1 MKNFTKINRAL
12 VAKKKLFLFIAAALM
27 SAGMAQSAISDYPVQ
42 KNIDYVGDSH
52 TGHKMDIYYPNDEQ
66 TKHPVVIHIY
76 GSAWASNSSKGSAD
90 LSTVGIAA
98 LEAGYVFVAPN
109 HRMYS
114 DALFPAQLQ
123 DIKALVRY
131 LRANAETLKLDTS
144 FIAVSGFSSGGHLA
158 VLMGVTRGLTEKTVG
173 SETINIEGNLGNYTD
188 QSSSVDAVCSW
199 AGMVELRSDKIC
211 DIAYMNMISLVAE
224 NLIGPSYA
232 SKPDLWALAC
242 ADTYVDAKNAPTVLF
257 HGSAD
262 NVYPQ
267 CESKNF
273 YDKLQAANVE
283 SEYYPHTGGH
293 GVEASYLDEM
303 ITFLNKIKAAKA
315 AATALDQ
322 TSQEPKANCQK
333 LIEDGQLLILRDGKV
348 YTVTGAEVR

>member
-1 MKNFTKINRAL
+1 MKKI
-12 VAKKKLFLFIAAALM
+12 FLFIAAAFL
-27 SAGMAQSAISDYPVQ
+27 SAGMAQSAISDYPSQ
-42 KNIDYVGDSH
+42 KNIDYVGDGH

-76 GSAWASNSSKGSAD
+76 GSAWNSNSTKGSAD
-90 LSTVGIAA
+90 LGTVGVAA

-109 HRMYS
+109 HRSSS

-144 FIAVSGFSSGGHLA
+144 FIAVSGFNSGGHLA
-158 VLMGVTRGLTEKTVG
+158 VLMGETRGLSEKTIG
-173 SETINIEGNLGNYTD
+173 SETIDIEGSLGNHTD

-199 AGMVELRSDKIC
+199 AGIVELRSDKIC
-211 DIAYMNMISLVAE
+211 GNYIAVIPTYAE
-224 NLIGPSYA
+224 SLIGVPYA
-232 SKPDLWALAC
+232 TKPDRWALAC

-257 HGSAD
+257 YGSAD
-262 NVYPQ
+262 NIYPQ
-267 CESKNF
+267 CNGKNF

-283 SEYYPHTGGH
+283 SEYYPHSGYH
-293 GVEASYLDEM
+293 GVESSYLDEM

-322 TSQEPKANCQK
+322 TSQEPNANCQK
-333 LIEDGQLLILRDGKV
+333 LIEDGQLLILRDGKT
-348 YTVTGAEVR
+348 YTIMGMEVR